1 MWYSEYVTT
10 LLHTSGIDDLYKA
23 IGQQVRAKRVKHK
36 LTQGQLAARVGL
48 QRTSLSNIEAGRQK
62 MLVDTLVSI
71 AAELGVKA
79 SSLLPQCDV
88 QTTGSLTLSV
98 PDHLDEDEARFLSG
112 VQGVRKGVVRKGTGK

>member
-1 MWYSEYVTT
+1 MTT
-10 LLHTSGIDDLYKA
+10 LPYVNGIDELYKA
-23 IGQQVRAKRVKHK
+23 IGQQVRARREKHE

-79 SSLLPQCDV
+79 SSLLPQSDI
-88 QTTGSLTLSV
+88 QTTRPLTLSV

-112 VQGVRKGVVRKGTGK
+112 VQGARKATVRKGTGK